1 MVKKKIIPVW
11 VSLMTRSLSQEKF
24 NKKAGCRPTSKNGYR
39 RIQYVPS
46 PWMMGKQVALQEQCA
61 VLVWKLLGNAG
72 LRHAVVGQ
80 NWQRLKLC
88 VGFLKT
94 MKSLW
99 LFKGI
104 SFFHDLGR
112 ISWQQKVG
120 TLSLSF
126 SDQLEVG
133 SPAKT
138 GWNAILS
145 REIGSLR
152 DFFCQ

>member
-24 NKKAGCRPTSKNGYR
+24 NKKAGCRPTSKNGYC

-80 NWQRLKLC
+80 N
-88 VGFLKT
+88 
-94 MKSLW
+94 
-99 LFKGI
+99 
-104 SFFHDLGR
+104 
-112 ISWQQKVG
+112 
-120 TLSLSF
+120 
-126 SDQLEVG
+126 
-133 SPAKT
+133 
-138 GWNAILS
+138 
-145 REIGSLR
+145 
-152 DFFCQ
+152 